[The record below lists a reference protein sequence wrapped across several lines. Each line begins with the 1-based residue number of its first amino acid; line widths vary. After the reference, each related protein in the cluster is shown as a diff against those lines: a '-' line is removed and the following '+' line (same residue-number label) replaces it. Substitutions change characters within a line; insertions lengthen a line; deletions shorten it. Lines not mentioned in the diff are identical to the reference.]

1 MSDYDLPKG
10 ARLDDDE
17 KVLYCYQNTNSF
29 FVARVFIYMFL
40 LFVLFNIMDGS
51 ILSMI
56 VIFAVSIFLFYIMCC
71 EILNYKRRCICITNQ
86 NFITGNNIK
95 TKKEEISYFY
105 TIYAFGY
112 RPVIVFYKNKKFLY
126 FLFVEDDVNFK
137 TAMSAIYDISLN
149 EDFKFDLGSGAY
161 GFAKSYAIR
170 KLIK

>member
-1 MSDYDLPKG
+1 MSDYDLSQG
-10 ARLDDDE
+10 AGLDDDE
-17 KVLYCYQNTNSF
+17 KVLHCYQHTNYF
-29 FVARVFIYMFL
+29 FVVRIFICMFL
-40 LFVLFNIMDGS
+40 LFVLFNIIDGS

-149 EDFKFDLGSGAY
+149 EDFKFATGLNLQ
-161 GFAKSYAIR
+161 I
-170 KLIK
+170 

>member
-17 KVLYCYQNTNSF
+17 KVLYCYQNVNSF
-29 FVARVFIYMFL
+29 FVARCLFACFL

-56 VIFAVSIFLFYIMCC
+56 VISAVSIFLFYIMYC
-71 EILNYKRRCICITNQ
+71 EILNYKRRCIYITNQ

-112 RPVIVFYKNKKFLY
+112 RPAIVFL
-126 FLFVEDDVNFK
+126 
-137 TAMSAIYDISLN
+137 
-149 EDFKFDLGSGAY
+149 
-161 GFAKSYAIR
+161 
-170 KLIK
+170 

>member
-10 ARLDDDE
+10 AGLSDDE
-17 KVLYCYQNTNSF
+17 KVLYCYQNVNSF
-29 FVARVFIYMFL
+29 LSLGCLFACFL
-40 LFVLFNIMDGS
+40 LFVLFNIIDGS
-51 ILSMI
+51 ILSVI
-56 VIFAVSIFLFYIMCC
+56 VISAVSIFLFYIMYC
-71 EILNYKRRCICITNQ
+71 EILNHKRRCIYITNK

-112 RPVIVFYKNKKFLY
+112 RPVIVFYKNKNFLY

-149 EDFKFDLGSGAY
+149 EDFKFYLCSGAY

>member
-10 ARLDDDE
+10 TELDDDE
-17 KVLYCYQNTNSF
+17 KVLYCYQNVNYF
-29 FVARVFIYMFL
+29 FVVRMFICMFL
-40 LFVLFNIMDGS
+40 LFVLFNIIDGS

-56 VIFAVSIFLFYIMCC
+56 AISAVSIFLFYIMYCD
-71 EILNYKRRCICITNQ
+71 ILNHKRRCIYITNK

-112 RPVIVFYKNKKFLY
+112 RPAIVFYKNKKFLC

-149 EDFKFDLGSGAY
+149 EDFKFDLGSGTY